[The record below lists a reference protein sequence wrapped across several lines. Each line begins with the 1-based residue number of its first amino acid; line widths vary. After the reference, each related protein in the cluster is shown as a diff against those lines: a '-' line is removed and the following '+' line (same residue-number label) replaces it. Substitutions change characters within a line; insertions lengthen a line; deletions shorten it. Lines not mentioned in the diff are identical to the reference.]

1 MFVYIYVLV
10 YVYLYIYIYIYIERE
25 REEGGGCS
33 VWVEELETQ
42 KKGGREDR
50 RREGAM
56 LSRM

>member
-1 MFVYIYVLV
+1 MFI
-10 YVYLYIYIYIYIERE
+10 YLYIYIYIYIERERE